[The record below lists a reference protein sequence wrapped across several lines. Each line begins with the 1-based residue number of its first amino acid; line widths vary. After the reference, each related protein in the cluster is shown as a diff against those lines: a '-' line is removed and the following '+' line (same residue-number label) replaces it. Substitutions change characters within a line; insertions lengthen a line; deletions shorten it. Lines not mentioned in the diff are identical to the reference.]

1 MSLNELLEKSI
12 QHVSLVVRKCVG
24 VLMLLF
30 SGIIC
35 LAAIGA
41 IVDDEDDPVGVYICC
56 LITAALFGLPGY
68 RLCAKVP
75 DATKKQDDS
84 ELYYS
89 LIVNQGH
96 RDIETIAAIVGLD
109 PKQVQQ
115 EVQSLMNQNQLV
127 GWQMDPRTG
136 KINKLV
142 MNEGGG
148 HTSYMVNKTKFKCA
162 GCGAQNNIEISVGKA
177 PECSF
182 CGQTFTG
189 ELSS

>member
-24 VLMLLF
+24 VSLLF
-30 SGIIC
+30 ISGLIC
-35 LAAIGA
+35 LAAIFA
-41 IVDDEDDPVGVYICC
+41 IFDDEAPVGAFICC

-68 RLCAKVP
+68 RLWAKVP

-136 KINKLV
+136 KIKKLV
-142 MNEGGG
+142 MNERGG
-148 HTSYMVNKTKFKCA
+148 HTSFMVNKTKFKCA